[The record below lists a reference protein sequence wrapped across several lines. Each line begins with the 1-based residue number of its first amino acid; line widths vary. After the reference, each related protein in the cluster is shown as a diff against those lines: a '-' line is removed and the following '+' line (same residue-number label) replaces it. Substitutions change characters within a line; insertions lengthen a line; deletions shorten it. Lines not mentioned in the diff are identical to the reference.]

1 MRTNKSR
8 KSPHILAAFMLL
20 IAFAFSANAANAQRK
35 ANGSLPTSGLPATP
49 VMEKVES
56 SNDSSTL
63 TVYTEFEPKDWYFH
77 RVFLDTDNNPATGFS
92 VGTIQNGAEFLVEGA
107 FLYRYTG
114 TGRNWSWQPLASV
127 PFELGARS
135 VRWRIDR
142 ATIGESAS
150 PNVTALRVHL
160 QTFAGAEA
168 QSGLYLHHYPVQTS
182 PTAQQLGI
190 PAYIWF
196 GDAAI
201 WQRLLASD
209 PLTLDLLIFG
219 VANGPSTSP
228 IPQLVGHLSTARQ
241 QGRRVLGYVYTK
253 MGQRS
258 LAEVL
263 DDIDRYYDWY
273 PVNGIFVDEGDYS
286 CDHVGYYSAIRA
298 HVVAKGADQRVVVNP
313 GRVFEECMMPTADV
327 FMSFETDATSYLN
340 TPTEWVLPPFAEKY
354 PRSRFWHVVHGATPA
369 QLSAIVARS
378 KQLYVG
384 RLWVTHD
391 GADLNPYDSFP
402 EAGFYNT
409 LVQLATESPGSAA
422 SARQPSAPVKRTRSR
437 HATDG
442 RR

>member
-1 MRTNKSR
+1 MFWKTRAKLETRIEREKAKWR
-8 KSPHILAAFMLL
+8 SPITDSGSKIELSEVLV
-20 IAFAFSANAANAQRK
+20 FA
-35 ANGSLPTSGLPATP
+35 G
-49 VMEKVES
+49 
-56 SNDSSTL
+56 
-63 TVYTEFEPKDWYFH
+63 
-77 RVFLDTDNNPATGFS
+77 VFLFIMA
-92 VGTIQNGAEFLVEGA
+92 L
-107 FLYRYTG
+107 
-114 TGRNWSWQPLASV
+114 LALAPKV
-127 PFELGARS
+127 PF
-135 VRWRIDR
+135 
-142 ATIGESAS
+142 
-150 PNVTALRVHL
+150 VH
-160 QTFAGAEA
+160 
-168 QSGLYLHHYPVQTS
+168 
-182 PTAQQLGI
+182 
-190 PAYIWF
+190 
-196 GDAAI
+196 
-201 WQRLLASD
+201 
-209 PLTLDLLIFG
+209 LLIFG

-298 HVVAKGADQRVVVNP
+298 HIVAKGADQRVVVNP

-340 TPTEWVLPPFAEKY
+340 TPTEWVLPSFAEKY
-354 PRSRFWHVVHGATPA
+354 PRPRFWHVVHGATPA